1 MLLATRCAGDLI
13 YLSRI
18 ALALG
23 VYSSGGRRLGRR
35 DGNRGR
41 EEGRRRM
48 NGDRVEGKEGK
59 EGRGQMKEGERGRG
73 KREGKRGGE
82 K

>member
-1 MLLATRCAGDLI
+1 MI

-59 EGRGQMKEGERGRG
+59 EGKEGRGQMKEGERGRG